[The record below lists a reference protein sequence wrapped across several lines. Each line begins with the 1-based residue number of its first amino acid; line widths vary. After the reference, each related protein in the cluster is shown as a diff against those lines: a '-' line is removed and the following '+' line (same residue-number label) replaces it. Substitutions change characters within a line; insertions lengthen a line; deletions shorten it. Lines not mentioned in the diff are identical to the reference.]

1 MTAPKALDAARH
13 MGEIYKTAIDKFSA
27 SLDAS
32 FEKAVDM
39 LMDAEGHVIICGMGK
54 SGLFGRK
61 ISATM
66 ASTGTPSIF
75 LHPAEAIH
83 GDLGK
88 VRNGAVMVLISNS
101 GETEEIL
108 RLLPPLKRLDVKII
122 AMTGD
127 LQSTLAK
134 HAEAVLDI
142 SVDREACPLNLAPTT
157 SGLMTLVMGDA
168 LAIALMEKRGFQ
180 PEDFAR
186 THPGG
191 SLGRR
196 LLSTVSDHMFTEN
209 LPFVDGDAL
218 MKDVIVTMTQ
228 GRLGI
233 ALVGSAEKLDGIITD
248 GDLRRA
254 ILENTD
260 MINMSARDVMTSD
273 PLTIKPDAN
282 MGEAEQRMQEGRI
295 QCLVV
300 ADDSAHIVGVV
311 QIF

>member
-1 MTAPKALDAARH
+1 MTAALDSARL
-13 MGEIYKTAIDKFSA
+13 MADIYKDAIDRFSA
-27 SLDAS
+27 GLDAS
-32 FEKAVDM
+32 FVKAVDM
-39 LMDAEGHVIICGMGK
+39 LMATEGQVIVSGMGK
-54 SGLFGRK
+54 SGLLGRK
-61 ISATM
+61 ISSTL

-88 VRNGAVMVLISNS
+88 VRQGDVLLLISNS

-108 RLLPPLKRLDVKII
+108 RLLTPLRRLEAKII
-122 AMTGD
+122 AMTGEAS
-127 LQSTLAK
+127 STLAR
-134 HAEAVLDI
+134 HAHTVLDI
-142 SVDREACPLNLAPTT
+142 AVDREACPLNLAPTT
-157 SGLMTLVMGDA
+157 SGLMTLVTGDA

-191 SLGRR
+191 VLGRR
-196 LLSTVSDHMFTEN
+196 LLDQISDHMTSEN
-209 LPFVDGDAL
+209 LPFVHADDL
-218 MKDVIVTMTQ
+218 MKDVIITMTQ

-233 ALVGSAEKLDGIITD
+233 ALVGTPDSLQGIITD

-254 ILENTD
+254 IMD
-260 MINMSARDVMTSD
+260 DADIINKSAKTVMTES
-273 PLTIKPDAN
+273 PLTIRDDAV
-282 MGEAEQRMQEGRI
+282 MGEAEIRMHDARV

-300 ADDSAHIVGVV
+300 VDEGDTIVGVI

>member
-1 MTAPKALDAARH
+1 MTGNQALDAARH
-13 MGEIYKTAIDKFSA
+13 MGDIYKAAIDKFSA
-27 SLDAS
+27 GLDKS
-32 FEKAVDM
+32 FTKAVDM
-39 LMDAEGHVIICGMGK
+39 LMKTDGHVIVSGMGK

-61 ISATM
+61 ISSTL
-66 ASTGTPSIF
+66 ASTGTPAIF

-88 VRNGAVMVLISNS
+88 VRKDDVLVLISHS

-108 RLLPPLKRLDVKII
+108 RLLTPLQRLGVKII

-127 LQSTLAK
+127 NKSTLAK
-134 HAEAVLDI
+134 HADTVLDI
-142 SVDREACPLNLAPTT
+142 AVDREACPLNLAPTT

-180 PEDFAR
+180 PEDFAL

-196 LLSTVSDHMFTEN
+196 LLSVVSENMITEN
-209 LPFVDGDAL
+209 LPFVKADDL
-218 MKDVIVTMTQ
+218 MKDVIVAMTQ
-228 GRLGI
+228 ARLGI
-233 ALVGSAEKLDGIITD
+233 ALVGTPDRLDGIITD

-254 ILENTD
+254 ILENAD
-260 MINMSARDVMTSD
+260 VINVPARDVMTAD
-273 PLTIKPDAN
+273 PLTIKPDVR
-282 MGEAEQRMQEGRI
+282 MGEAEQRMQEARI

-300 ADDSAHIVGVV
+300 ADDTGVVGVV